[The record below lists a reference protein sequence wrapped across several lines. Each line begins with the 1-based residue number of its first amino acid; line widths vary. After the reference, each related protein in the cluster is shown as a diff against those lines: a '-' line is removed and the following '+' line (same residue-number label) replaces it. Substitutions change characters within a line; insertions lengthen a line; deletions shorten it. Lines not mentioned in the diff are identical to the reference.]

1 MAQEKQDSSPDRR
14 AVRQPDPAI
23 LMPVRRLHN
32 FTYCARLFYF
42 QWVENLFVENADT
55 IAGSALHQNVDRPSH
70 WREELDLAERASMR
84 SLQLESETL
93 GLSGVIDFVEDLGEG
108 AEIIDYK
115 KGAAARDPET
125 GERVPKE
132 YDAIQVAAYAL
143 LLQEHGVHPAR
154 GSIYYAAER
163 KRVAVPL
170 NEDVFKKTRQL
181 LTKARE
187 TADSGK
193 LPAPLRDDPPC
204 LHCSAYSICLPNES
218 AFWSG
223 QEAKPAQDRE
233 PPRPP
238 GDEGEI
244 IVVQNPKARVGQR
257 SGEITVSVNSKVMSK
272 HPIEQL
278 QAIYLYGA
286 VQISTQAV
294 QACLNREIPISHFS
308 PAGRFLG
315 MTAGL
320 PQSGVD
326 ARLGQYRLFGEPGIR
341 LQLTREI
348 IRAKIHNQRVLLM
361 RNGEVS
367 DQQLRQLAKL
377 RDQAAEA
384 ESIDRVRGLE
394 GAAAAIYF
402 EHFSSML
409 KANELDGFDF
419 TGRNRRPPRDPVNAL
434 LGQGYSI
441 LSKELTG
448 VCHTVGLDPFLGF
461 FHQPRYCRPALALD
475 LMEEFRPLIA
485 DSVAISL
492 INRGELNAK
501 DFVKTSR
508 GVFLHDQGRK
518 QFWKAWFR
526 RMDTEVKHPQF
537 GYRMS
542 YRRMLDVQARQLWR
556 FLRGEATAY
565 LGFTTR

>member
-1 MAQEKQDSSPDRR
+1 MAKEKQESSPEHR
-14 AVRQPDPAI
+14 AVRSSEEPAV

-55 IAGSALHQNVDRPSH
+55 IAGSALHANVDRPSH

-84 SLQLESETL
+84 SLDLESESL
-93 GLSGVIDFVEDLGEG
+93 GLRGVIDFVEDLGEG

-115 KGAAARDPET
+115 KGSAARDPET

-143 LLQEHGVHPAR
+143 LLSEHGVNAVR

-163 KRVAVPL
+163 KRVEVAL
-170 NEDVFKKTRQL
+170 DEAMFAKTRRL
-181 LTKARE
+181 LRQARE
-187 TADSGK
+187 TAESGK
-193 LPAPLRDDPPC
+193 LPPPLRDDPRC

-223 QEAKPAQDRE
+223 QEAKPAKDRE

-244 IVVQNPKARVGQR
+244 IVVQNNKARVGQR
-257 SGEITVSVNSKVMSK
+257 SGEITVSLNAKVKSK

-286 VQISTQAV
+286 VQISTQAIL
-294 QACLNREIPISHFS
+294 ACLGREIPIAHFS

-315 MTAGL
+315 LTAGL

-341 LQLTREI
+341 LKLTGEI

-361 RNGEVS
+361 RNGEVP
-367 DQQLRQLAKL
+367 DKQLRQLAKL
-377 RDQAAEA
+377 RDRTAEA
-384 ESIDRVRGLE
+384 ESIESVRGLE

-402 EHFSSML
+402 EHFATML
-409 KANELDGFDF
+409 KPGGRRSVVAEASHEESAAHPTGGGMGKNDGAPARWFDF
-419 TGRNRRPPRDPVNAL
+419 THRNRRPPRDPVNAL

-441 LSKELTG
+441 LAKELTG
-448 VCHTVGLDPFLGF
+448 VCHTVGLDPFLGLSIVGKSMPKTLCKLQGASF
-461 FHQPRYCRPALALD
+461 SMTKGASSSGMPGF
-475 LMEEFRPLIA
+475 
-485 DSVAISL
+485 VAWIRKSSTLSL
-492 INRGELNAK
+492 GIE
-501 DFVKTSR
+501 
-508 GVFLHDQGRK
+508 
-518 QFWKAWFR
+518 
-526 RMDTEVKHPQF
+526 
-537 GYRMS
+537 
-542 YRRMLDVQARQLWR
+542 
-556 FLRGEATAY
+556 
-565 LGFTTR
+565 